1 MESRRK
7 ASAAGRSYQL
17 AGARKGIEK
26 HRQLDDLPPSNITG
40 IDQASVN
47 PAT

>member
-7 ASAAGRSYQL
+7 ASATRRSYPG
-17 AGARKGIEK
+17 AGKAVEK
-26 HRQLDDLPPSNITG
+26 HRQLDDLPSSSITM